1 MPTALERTGDF
12 SRSHNASGAIVT
24 ILDPNNNKAPFPGN
38 IVPQNRWNSYGAAI
52 LNFLPQPNAS
62 GSNNYNWISQV
73 PARTPQFDEVYRA
86 DYNITDKLR
95 VGFRAIRSH
104 STVVSPYGGNASQNL
119 LDMEPLISPT
129 GAWGVNINFTAIISP
144 TFTNEFLYGN
154 TRNYLP
160 YNAPT
165 GPYLRKNSTGLAIPL
180 LYPTADPSQM
190 IPNLAFG
197 GVPSGTSGLSI
208 ANSSQGYTQ
217 FFGLPWVNV
226 NPTTNFTDNVNQG
239 YRKSRFESRRL
250 LRTGHQNT
258 ESVRGRQRLAQF

>member
-1 MPTALERTGDF
+1 
-12 SRSHNASGAIVT
+12 
-24 ILDPNNNKAPFPGN
+24 
-38 IVPQNRWNSYGAAI
+38 
-52 LNFLPQPNAS
+52 
-62 GSNNYNWISQV
+62 
-73 PARTPQFDEVYRA
+73 
-86 DYNITDKLR
+86 
-95 VGFRAIRSH
+95 
-104 STVVSPYGGNASQNL
+104 
-119 LDMEPLISPT
+119 MEPLISPT

-217 FFGLPWVNV
+217 FFGLPWCH
-226 NPTTNFTDNVNQG
+226 F
-239 YRKSRFESRRL
+239 
-250 LRTGHQNT
+250 QNY
-258 ESVRGRQRLAQF
+258 LAQIRQHYLACLAPSSLAAASGQEAY